1 MNLTKLSR
9 NRLMATATR
18 WTVPHVYYEP
28 LYNYLVHGYSPGSF
42 WSAVIA
48 NDFMRAV
55 VCSHPSNEIAKL
67 RDTVHWIQ
75 DRWPDQSYGDY
86 SRLHHWIKVVTPEQ
100 RRAHLESQELIY
112 TEQEEVVLAL
122 KGQQPATEPAFW

>member
-9 NRLMATATR
+9 NRLMATATL
-18 WTVPHVYYEP
+18 WTVPRDYYEP
-28 LYNYLVHGYSPGSF
+28 LYNYLVHGFSPGSF

-55 VCSHPSNEIAKL
+55 VHSHPNNEIQAL
-67 RDTVHWIQ
+67 RHTVHWIQ

-86 SRLHHWIKVVTPEQ
+86 SRLRYWIEVVTPEQ
-100 RRAHLESQELIY
+100 RRALLESQELIY

-122 KGQQPATEPAFW
+122 KGHEPAPEPVFW